1 MQAYILLSPE
11 MFLQKYGK
19 EMIRVCQYL
28 IKDIRTEGI
37 ILICKLFIT
46 MIKAQPEYSVE
57 LLHPVINNVLQSL
70 LSDKDY
76 LSVKQTYLQV
86 AVRYFLANQ
95 HAFSRILL
103 EEIQVENSLKK
114 FLTIWFETMPGVTSM
129 EDKKLLALGM
139 CSLLTTPNDLI
150 MEHFN
155 VIISDVFETLC
166 DIMKSVGDD
175 TEEFDSLILTDTSEL
190 ESNGMYEIEDYEYK
204 TPHYDRF
211 RVVCLRD
218 PVHVIVLKEYL
229 QSQVNFSL
237 SFLHQICT
245 RNFNRNFFFLFVFPQ
260 LIELK
265 KLVGDERYSG
275 LMSTVDVGI
284 HKLLY
289 NYVNT
294 MLPLTE

>member
-57 LLHPVINNVLQSL
+57 LLHPVIGDVLRSL
-70 LSDKDY
+70 LSDNDY

-95 HAFSRILL
+95 HAFSRCLL

-129 EDKKLLALGM
+129 DDKKLLALGM
-139 CSLLTTPNDLI
+139 CSLLTVPNDLI
-150 MEHFN
+150 IEHFN
-155 VIISDVFETLC
+155 VIICDVFETLC

-175 TEEFDSLILTDTSEL
+175 SEEFDSLILTDTSEL

-229 QSQVNFSL
+229 QSQVNFSFHIL
-237 SFLHQICT
+237 SLHFYQIYGK
-245 RNFNRNFFFLFVFPQ
+245 FFIFSLF
-260 LIELK
+260 
-265 KLVGDERYSG
+265 SH
-275 LMSTVDVGI
+275 S
-284 HKLLY
+284 
-289 NYVNT
+289 
-294 MLPLTE
+294 

>member
-1 MQAYILLSPE
+1 MQAYIILSPE

-46 MIKAQPEYSVE
+46 MIKVQPEYSVE
-57 LLHPVINNVLQSL
+57 LLHPVLNDFLRSL
-70 LSDKDY
+70 LSDNDY
-76 LSVKQTYLQV
+76 LSVRQTYLQV
-86 AVRYFLANQ
+86 SVRYFLANQ
-95 HAFSRILL
+95 HAFSRVLL

-114 FLTIWFETMPGVTSM
+114 FLTIWFETMPGVTSL

-139 CSLLTTPNDLI
+139 CSLLTVPNDLI
-150 MEHFN
+150 IEHFN

-166 DIMKSVGDD
+166 DIMKSVGDE

-190 ESNGMYEIEDYEYK
+190 ESNGMYEMEDYEYK

-229 QSQVNFSL
+229 QTQV
-237 SFLHQICT
+237 
-245 RNFNRNFFFLFVFPQ
+245 R
-260 LIELK
+260 
-265 KLVGDERYSG
+265 
-275 LMSTVDVGI
+275 
-284 HKLLY
+284 
-289 NYVNT
+289 
-294 MLPLTE
+294 